1 MASFDRFFP
10 TLLKHEGGFVDDPDD
25 PGGATN
31 KGVTMRTFRAC
42 AQRYLGIE
50 PTLENLKAL
59 TDAQAAKIY
68 KPLYWDKVRGD
79 QIALQELADIVFDF
93 QVNAGARASEL
104 LQRVLNELG
113 AQPPLEV
120 DGDIG
125 ARTMPALAKANAK
138 SVYRRYKQGRI
149 RYYRDLVARRPS
161 LGKFLNGWLK
171 RVSSFPDLASAA
183 RSRPPRRKKRGSAR
197 PRRARASG
205 KARSRTRR
213 ASRPRRSRRG

>member
-1 MASFDRFFP
+1 VATFDKFFP

-31 KGVTMRTFRAC
+31 KGVTIATFTAC

-50 PTLENLKAL
+50 PTLDNLKAL
-59 TDAQAAKIY
+59 TDEQAGKIY

-79 QIALQELADIVFDF
+79 QIELQELADILFDF

-113 AQPPLEV
+113 ANPPLEV

-125 ARTMPALAKANAK
+125 GLTMKALAKADAK
-138 SVYRRYKQGRI
+138 AVYRRYKQGRI
-149 RYYRDLVARRPS
+149 RYYRELAARRPP
-161 LGKFLNGWLK
+161 LAKFLNGWLK
-171 RVSSFPDLASAA
+171 RVSSFPDLAPAA
-183 RSRPPRRKKRGSAR
+183 RKRPPRRKKRGLAR

>member
-1 MASFDRFFP
+1 VARFDKFFP
-10 TLLKHEGGFVDDPDD
+10 TLLKHEGGFVDDPLD

-31 KGVTMRTFRAC
+31 KGVTMGTFRAS
-42 AQRYLGIE
+42 AQHYLGIE
-50 PTLENLKAL
+50 PTLDNLKAL
-59 TDAQAAKIY
+59 SDAQAAKIY

-125 ARTMPALAKANAK
+125 PRTMAALAEADARA
-138 SVYRRYKQGRI
+138 VYRRYKQGRI
-149 RYYRDLVARRPS
+149 RYYRDLVARRPP

-171 RVSSFPDLASAA
+171 RVSAFPDLPSAA
-183 RSRPPRRKKRGSAR
+183 RRRAPQRKKRGSAR
-197 PRRARASG
+197 PRRARAPG

>member
-1 MASFDRFFP
+1 MASFERFFP
-10 TLLKHEGGFVDDPDD
+10 TLLKHEGGFVDDPAD

-31 KGVTMRTFRAC
+31 KGVTMGTFRTC
-42 AQRYLGIE
+42 AQKYLGIE

-68 KPLYWDKVRGD
+68 RPLYWDKVRGD
-79 QIALQELADIVFDF
+79 EIALQELANIVFDF

-125 ARTMPALAKANAK
+125 ARTMAALAKADAN
-138 SVYRRYKQGRI
+138 SVYRRYKRGRI
-149 RYYRDLVARRPS
+149 RYYRDLAARRPP
-161 LGKFLNGWLK
+161 LAKFLNGWLK
-171 RVSSFPDLASAA
+171 RVSTFPDLASAA
-183 RSRPPRRKKRGSAR
+183 RSRPPRRRKRGSAK
-197 PRRARASG
+197 PRRARASR
-205 KARSRTRR
+205 KARSPTRR